1 MWPFRRK
8 VVAPSEPPPEI
19 AAVASMRAMPVNLS
33 PTDEIK
39 IEHAMYRLDAMC
51 RHLDQSPSISDQR
64 RSEFRAEAR
73 VHIANLMHVEQMD
86 DVTARA
92 YARRLGL

>member
-8 VVAPSEPPPEI
+8 VVAPPEPPPEI

-33 PTDEIK
+33 PDDEQK
-39 IEHAMYRLDAMC
+39 IEHALYRLGAMA
-51 RHLDQSPSISDQR
+51 RHLDQSPSISAQR
-64 RSEFRAEAR
+64 RSEFRGEAR
-73 VHIANLMHVEQMD
+73 VHIANLMHVERMD

-92 YARRLGL
+92 YARLFGL